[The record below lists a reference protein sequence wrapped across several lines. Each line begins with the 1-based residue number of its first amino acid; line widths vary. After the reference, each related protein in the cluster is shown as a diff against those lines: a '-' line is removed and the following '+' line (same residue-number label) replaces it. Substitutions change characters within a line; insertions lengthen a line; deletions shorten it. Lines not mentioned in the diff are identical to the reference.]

1 MDQPAFA
8 LPSDADLTVTAS
20 GLRYAVSRE
29 GTGKSPGA
37 RDRVTVHYAG
47 WLLDGTPFDSSY
59 ARGQSIAFRLD
70 EVIPG
75 WTEGV
80 QLMREGGIAKFVIP
94 PGLAYGRRGAPP
106 VIGPDATLLFQVEL
120 IRVG

>member
-94 PGLAYGRRGAPP
+94 SNHTLA
-106 VIGPDATLLFQVEL
+106 LS
-120 IRVG
+120 